1 MRQTMSS
8 DTDSTVKLTSKSSTL
23 HINKKQ
29 YAKPHL
35 NYLGKI
41 TEVTAS
47 GSGVKTEQVTP
58 PSQGPRKKGKPRP

>member
-1 MRQTMSS
+1 MSS
-8 DTDSTVKLTSKSSTL
+8 DTKSTVKLTSKSSTL

-41 TEVTAS
+41 TEVTAG
-47 GSGVKTEQVTP
+47 GSGVKTERINPP
-58 PSQGPRKKGKPRP
+58 PSQGGRKKNRP

>member
-1 MRQTMSS
+1 MSS
-8 DTDSTVKLTSKSSTL
+8 DTKSTVKLTSKSSTL

-41 TEVTAS
+41 TEVTAG
-47 GSGVKTEQVTP
+47 GSGGKQEVDP
-58 PSQGPRKKGKPRP
+58 PPTQAHQSRKKRA